1 MQRIISQAI
10 GNLCIVWYN
19 GPIKINGGLTMS
31 NSETIRARDQIPQE
45 DTWALE
51 DLYPS
56 DESWEQALSALT
68 ARQAEAAAFAGKLGE
83 SGETLCAFLH
93 LVEDVDGQSE
103 LLANYAMR
111 KADQDTRNATYQAMV
126 GKLMGV
132 LTAVGAAF
140 SFATPE
146 IMAIPEEALEGFYK
160 AAPGLE
166 RYRRYLNNE
175 RRRKAHTLSAAEER
189 LLAAAGEM
197 ANAPETVFGSFL
209 NADMRYPD
217 AVDSEGKP
225 HALSQSTFVP
235 LEESGD
241 RALRK
246 SAYENLY
253 NTLGGMRNTA
263 AGLLDAQNKQQKF
276 FATARKYGSAREAA
290 MDRTNVPVSVYD
302 NLIEAVHRNMDKM
315 HRYVRLRKKL
325 LGVEELHFY
334 DVYTPLLKDE
344 PAKIP
349 FAQAKQTVY
358 DALYPLGDGYRAIL
372 KEGFENRWI
381 DVYENQGKR
390 GGAYSAGTKVHPFV
404 LLNYSGSLDSQFTLA
419 HEMGHALHSYLS
431 NKHQNQIDSDYV
443 IFVAEVASTCNEA
456 LLMEYLL
463 KKTTDKKE
471 RVFLINHFLDQFKGT
486 IYRQTMFA
494 EFEKFMGAAVDAGQ
508 TLTAD
513 MLCAEYARL
522 CKLYY
527 GDDMVVDDQIAMEWA
542 RIPHFY
548 YNYYVFQYATG
559 YSAAIALSRRI
570 LREGENAVKDYLG
583 FLSGGC
589 SKSPIDLLKGAGVD
603 MTSPAPVNDAL
614 QLFGELLDEMESLM
628 AE

>member
-1 MQRIISQAI
+1 
-10 GNLCIVWYN
+10 
-19 GPIKINGGLTMS
+19 MS

-146 IMAIPEEALEGFYK
+146 IMAIPEETLEGFYK

-197 ANAPETVFGSFL
+197 ANAPETVFGAFL

-217 AVDSEGKP
+217 AMDSEGKP

-325 LGVEELHFY
+325 LGVDELHFY

-527 GDDMVVDDQIAMEWA
+527 GEDMVVDDQIAMEWA

-570 LREGENAVKDYLG
+570 LREGESAVKDYLS

>member
-1 MQRIISQAI
+1 
-10 GNLCIVWYN
+10 
-19 GPIKINGGLTMS
+19 MS

-160 AAPGLE
+160 AAPALE

-175 RRRKAHTLSAAEER
+175 RRRREHTLSAAEER

-197 ANAPETVFGSFL
+197 ANAPETVFGAFL

-325 LGVEELHFY
+325 LGVDELHFY

-527 GDDMVVDDQIAMEWA
+527 GEDMVVDDQIAMEWA

-570 LREGENAVKDYLG
+570 LREGESAVKDYLG

-614 QLFGELLDEMESLM
+614 KLFGELLDEMESLM

>member
-1 MQRIISQAI
+1 
-10 GNLCIVWYN
+10 
-19 GPIKINGGLTMS
+19 MS

-175 RRRKAHTLSAAEER
+175 RRRREHTLSAAEER

-197 ANAPETVFGSFL
+197 ANAPETVFGAFL

-217 AVDSEGKP
+217 AMDSEGKP

-325 LGVEELHFY
+325 LGVDELHFY

-463 KKTTDKKE
+463 KKTTDKKD

-527 GDDMVVDDQIAMEWA
+527 GEDMVVDDQIAMEWA

-570 LREGENAVKDYLG
+570 LREGESAVKDYLG